1 MVKVKRAL
9 ISCYDKSGLDRLAEL
24 LTGLQVE
31 VVASGGTAAYLK
43 ERGARVKTVEE
54 FAGQA
59 AALDGRV
66 KTLHPA
72 IHAGI
77 LARRDEPSHLDAVGS
92 GGLIDL
98 VVVNLYPFEQAI
110 RQPGIRMEEALEQ
123 IDIGGVALLR
133 AAAKNWTA
141 VAAVCHPGQYPMVAE
156 ALRREHGAVPQHLA
170 RQLAVEAFRR
180 TSAYDTQIARF
191 LDAMAQEDREAAE
204 AGPTEPL
211 PEVAT
216 VSVRK
221 RQDLRYG
228 ENPHQRAGWYVVENG
243 EDWGLSTLRQLQGK
257 PLSYNNLLDV
267 DAAVRCLVDYR
278 QPTCVLIK
286 HRMPCGLSCA
296 ASGALAYE
304 RAFASDPEAAF
315 GGVVGINQALDGA
328 LARRLA
334 ATFLEVIVA
343 PTVEPDAL
351 EPLKGKTNL
360 RVVTVTLPL
369 ALPDDPEWR
378 QLLGGSWLLQ
388 QPNALT
394 LTSDTLRVVTTRS
407 PTDAERRDLM
417 FAWTAVKH
425 AASNGIVIAHEQA
438 TVGIGQGQPSR
449 VGSVRLAV
457 EKAGRRARGAV
468 AASDGFFPFPDGIEL
483 LAQAGVSA
491 VIQPGGSIR
500 DDEVIKAADAHGVA
514 MLVTVVRH
522 FRH

>member
-1 MVKVKRAL
+1 MVRVKRAL
-9 ISCYDKSGLDRLAEL
+9 LSCYDKSGLDRLAEL
-24 LTGLQVE
+24 LTSLQVE

-43 ERGARVKTVEE
+43 ERGTRVKTVEE

-59 AALDGRV
+59 AVLDGRV

-77 LARRDEPSHLDAVGS
+77 LARRDNPSHLKAVGS
-92 GGLIDL
+92 GGTIDL

-110 RQPGIRMEEALEQ
+110 RQPGIEMGEALEQ

-156 ALRREHGAVPQHLA
+156 ALRREHGIIPQHLA
-170 RQLAVEAFRR
+170 RQLAIEAFRR

-191 LDAMAQEDREAAE
+191 LDTTAQEDREAAQ
-204 AGPTEPL
+204 AGAQEPL

-228 ENPHQRAGWYVVENG
+228 ENPHQQAGWYIVENG
-243 EDWGLSTLRQLQGK
+243 EGWGLATLRQLQGK

-296 ASGALAYE
+296 PTTSVAYE
-304 RAFASDPEAAF
+304 RAFGSDPESAF
-315 GGVVGINQALDGA
+315 GGVVGINHALDGA
-328 LARRLA
+328 LARRLST
-334 ATFLEVIVA
+334 TFLEVIIA
-343 PTVEPDAL
+343 PTVESDAV
-351 EPLKGKTNL
+351 EILKRKANL

-369 ALPDDPEWR
+369 TLPDDPEWR

-388 QPNALT
+388 QPNAVT
-394 LTSDTLRVVTTRS
+394 VTSDTLRGVTTRS
-407 PTDAERRDLM
+407 PTDAERRDLL

-425 AASNGIVIAHEQA
+425 AASNAIVIAHEQA

-449 VGSVRLAV
+449 VGSVRLAI
-457 EKAGRRARGAV
+457 EKAGKWAQGAV
-468 AASDGFFPFPDGIEL
+468 AASDGFLPFPDSIEL

-500 DDEVIKAADAHGVA
+500 DDEVVKAADRHGLA